1 MSKINLSYY
10 ETNFENQ
17 DDLLAILCRKNEIDS
32 EEKAARFYGRQATT
46 TGENLVAFK
55 CLVGYCKLTYAAMT
69 ARELGLIANAAEE
82 LEKDAE
88 LIYNSLPKFSR
99 W

>member
-1 MSKINLSYY
+1 MTEKLLSYY
-10 ETNFENQ
+10 ETDFQNQ
-17 DDLLAILCRKNEIDS
+17 DDLLAILYRKNEIDS
-32 EEKAARFYGRQATT
+32 EEKAARFYGRQATVT
-46 TGENLVAFK
+46 DENLVAFK
-55 CLVGYCKLTYAAMT
+55 CFLGYCKLAYCAIT